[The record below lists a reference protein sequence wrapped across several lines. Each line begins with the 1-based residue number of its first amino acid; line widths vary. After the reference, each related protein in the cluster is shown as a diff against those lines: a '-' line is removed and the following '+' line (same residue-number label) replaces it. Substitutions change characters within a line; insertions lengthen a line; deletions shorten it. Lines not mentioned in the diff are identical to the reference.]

1 MIEIRKI
8 GSHDIHR
15 LDLLVEESV
24 REGFRHL
31 TRLVNEYA
39 SGVNRFGKDGE
50 ALFMAMRNKEVVGV
64 CGGLNRDPFTAGKER
79 GRVRR
84 LYTSPSAR
92 RSGIGRKLMQAVMIE
107 ARKHYKCLT
116 LKTDN
121 PAADAFYRSLGFQ
134 VISGSDTDTHVI
146 FF

>member
-1 MIEIRKI
+1 MIEILKI
-8 GSHDIHR
+8 GLLDIHR
-15 LDLLVEESV
+15 LDNLVEESV

-31 TRLVNEYA
+31 TRLVNEYE
-39 SGVNRFGKDGE
+39 SGVNRFDKDGE
-50 ALFMAMRNKEVVGV
+50 ALFVAIRHKEVVGV
-64 CGGLNRDPFTAGKER
+64 CGLNQDPFTAGKER

-92 RSGIGRKLMQAVMIE
+92 RLGVGRKLMGAVMME
-107 ARKHYKCLT
+107 ARKHYKSLT

-121 PAADAFYRSLGFQ
+121 PVADAFYRSLGFQ
-134 VISGSDTDTHVI
+134 VISGSDTDTHII